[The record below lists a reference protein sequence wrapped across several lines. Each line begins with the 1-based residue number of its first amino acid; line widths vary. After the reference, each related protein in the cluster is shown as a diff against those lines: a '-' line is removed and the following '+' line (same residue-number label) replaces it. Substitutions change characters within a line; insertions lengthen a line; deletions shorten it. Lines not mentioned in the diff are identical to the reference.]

1 MKIILTISKNFQV
14 FWSNLSSF
22 RVQKVKES
30 GAGFAVV
37 AEEITKLSSQ
47 SNTSVNSIRELIEQ
61 VTSVAATASKTVTDN
76 VESFKKQSDIV
87 DMSAKGFKST
97 LEELLSISEKIKET
111 DTAIKGLTAQSNLL
125 KNDINNI
132 NEMAM
137 AVSASSE
144 ELNAGAET
152 QNELLTNV
160 LDSINTVSSLAV
172 SVHSDIVQIKVLFWR
187 GQ

>member
-1 MKIILTISKNFQV
+1 MSFIIQ
-14 FWSNLSSF
+14 
-22 RVQKVKES
+22 
-30 GAGFAVV
+30 
-37 AEEITKLSSQ
+37 
-47 SNTSVNSIRELIEQ
+47 
-61 VTSVAATASKTVTDN
+61 
-76 VESFKKQSDIV
+76 
-87 DMSAKGFKST
+87 T

-172 SVHSDIVQIKVLFWR
+172 SVHSDIVQIKVLF
-187 GQ
+187 